1 MCGLGPAS
9 PTHVSLSLSSEA
21 LTLVLWGGAGLG
33 SAAEGSADPQ
43 VAVALSGEC
52 WGAGVAGGH
61 LRMGV
66 ASEYVEYTEI

>member
-21 LTLVLWGGAGLG
+21 SMLVLWGGSWAWL
-33 SAAEGSADPQ
+33 SSEGSADPQ

>member
-1 MCGLGPAS
+1 M
-9 PTHVSLSLSSEA
+9 
-21 LTLVLWGGAGLG
+21 LVLWGGSWAWL
-33 SAAEGSADPQ
+33 SSEGSADPQ